1 MAERRALRPG
11 ARASRREVAPA
22 DVLERRV
29 IRRFQSAFRAQAGGL
44 PATFWWLWAGMLV
57 NRLGGLVVPYLAI
70 YLTER
75 RGATVAQAG
84 LVASLW
90 GFGSIASGPVGGL
103 LADRLGRRSTLV
115 AALAAGGAGMIAL
128 GFVERLD
135 VIAPA
140 ALVLGFA
147 SECFRP
153 AMQAAVADVV
163 TDPAARVR
171 AFGLVYWAVNLG
183 FAVALALAG
192 VLAGISFT
200 MLFLL
205 DGATTLLFAAI
216 VLEHVPETRPAGAQ
230 HEPALKG
237 LASAFGDRVLLPLLA
252 LNVLFASLLWQT
264 HAALPVD
271 MRRHGLSAATYGV
284 LAAMNGLLIVFLQPV
299 TSRLV
304 AGRDEGRVLALGA
317 LLVGAG
323 WGLNALAGG
332 AAAYALAIVVWT
344 VGEVLTTPVAS
355 AVVANLSPAHLRGR
369 YQGAWSMSWALAAAA
384 GPGAG
389 AFVLGRFGPIA
400 LWLGCAGVGA
410 AMAAGHLAAGRA
422 RKTRPLSPLAR
433 GEGDGTHRAASARG
447 REDDGSP

>member
-1 MAERRALRPG
+1 MLRRLQDAVRG
-11 ARASRREVAPA
+11 Y
-22 DVLERRV
+22 
-29 IRRFQSAFRAQAGGL
+29 AGGL
-44 PATFWWLWAGMLV
+44 PPTFWWLWAGMLV

-90 GFGSIASGPVGGL
+90 GLGSIASGPVGGL

-115 AALAAGGAGMIAL
+115 AALGAGGIGMMAL
-128 GFVERLD
+128 GFVERIE

-147 SECFRP
+147 GECFRP

-163 TDPAARVR
+163 TEPAARVR
-171 AFGLVYWAVNLG
+171 AYGLVYWAVNLG
-183 FAVALALAG
+183 FAVALAFAGLLAG
-192 VLAGISFT
+192 VSFT
-200 MLFLL
+200 LLFLL

-216 VLEHVPETRPAGAQ
+216 VLQHVPETRPQGGA
-230 HEPALKG
+230 HEPALRG
-237 LASAFGDRVLLPLLA
+237 LAAAFADRTLWPLLA
-252 LNVLFASLLWQT
+252 LNVLFASLLWQS

-271 MRRHGLSAATYGV
+271 MRRHGLSAATYGA
-284 LAAMNGLLIVFLQPV
+284 LAAMNGLAIVLLQPV
-299 TSRLV
+299 TTRLV

-323 WGLNALAGG
+323 WGLNAFAGG
-332 AAAYALAIVVWT
+332 TAVYAFAILVWT

-355 AVVANLSPAHLRGR
+355 AVVANLAPAHLRGR
-369 YQGAWSMSWALAAAA
+369 YQGAWSMSWAVAAAA

-389 AFVLGRFGPIA
+389 AFVLGRFGRSA
-400 LWLGCAGVGA
+400 LWLGCAGVGV
-410 AMAAGHLAAGRA
+410 AMAVGHLLAGRS
-422 RKTRPLSPLAR
+422 RLREPRR
-433 GEGDGTHRAASARG
+433 GAS
-447 REDDGSP
+447 